1 MQTQREPPLAV
12 KKVCCLTLQDVRKDV
27 TRLPSPW
34 ILLENE
40 QQNIS
45 FGIVD
50 KSAVKIYVAISFDLC
65 SSVTVMG
72 MPVPHLNRNLEGL
85 RLKDYLSQLTVLNVC
100 QGVKSQQVLEFAKLP
115 ADTTAKDSY
124 FLHISYQFANGN
136 PCNTSC
142 VRSKECHVLSE
153 ADVCIKCQ
161 ETEKKLSAKQTQS
174 QENIQVPLK
183 LNDPLHAT
191 STKKLKVALKFVHQ
205 QEKKLRQ
212 KLEST

>member
-85 RLKDYLSQLTVLNVC
+85 RLKDYLSQLTVLNL
-100 QGVKSQQVLEFAKLP
+100 SLI
-115 ADTTAKDSY
+115 
-124 FLHISYQFANGN
+124 HI
-136 PCNTSC
+136 
-142 VRSKECHVLSE
+142 
-153 ADVCIKCQ
+153 
-161 ETEKKLSAKQTQS
+161 
-174 QENIQVPLK
+174 
-183 LNDPLHAT
+183 
-191 STKKLKVALKFVHQ
+191 
-205 QEKKLRQ
+205 
-212 KLEST
+212 